1 MTVTVDELHLAFFSR
16 LAPHCDYRAFGAISR
31 TARARNAQA
40 GIAGILLFDGER
52 FFQWLYGS
60 PAATS
65 RLMSTIALDR
75 RHTDICVRLEALL
88 PAIGFNA
95 TWRAGFVDAQA
106 LDEVAAIGHGDGAQL
121 LSAIAQL
128 VAHADLE
135 PPLAIPALTE
145 WRSTSGCDMA

>member
-1 MTVTVDELHLAFFSR
+1 MAFEELHLAYFSR

-52 FFQWLYGS
+52 FFQWLYGR

-65 RLMSTIALDR
+65 RLMGAIRLDR
-75 RHTDICVRLEALL
+75 RHTDLSVRLEALL
-88 PAIGFNA
+88 PAIDFDA

-106 LDEVAAIGHGDGAQL
+106 LDEVAAIGRGDGAQL
-121 LSAIAQL
+121 LAAIAQL
-128 VAHADLE
+128 MAHADLE
-135 PPLAIPALTE
+135 PPLAISALRAR
-145 WRSTSGCDMA
+145 RSKSGCDMA